1 MSVLPSAPIFR
12 KGRNDMHRAKLLL
25 AGMLVVLAGCRSDVG
40 ALASPTASPTSTA
53 TTTPTETATPSLS
66 PTQSPA
72 PTDAAVSIPTEPTG
86 PELSGDPVVATDTD
100 GKFALTLTVGQDRY
114 RAGQLIE
121 AEAVLAYD
129 GAQAEVVMRGS
140 SHDLVGFGLR
150 GGEPPVLIGPAF
162 TSDCGAHP
170 IAPGD
175 PLVFP
180 FGKSGGFTPGDPAD
194 AFAEAYFAQPE
205 LRLPAG
211 TWTIGAGTTFYT
223 GADCGDG
230 LHSLST
236 EAVITVEP

>member
-1 MSVLPSAPIFR
+1 
-12 KGRNDMHRAKLLL
+12 MHRATLLL
-25 AGMLVVLAGCRSDVG
+25 AGLLVALTGCRSDVG
-40 ALASPTASPTSTA
+40 ALASPGASPAPSA
-53 TTTPTETATPSLS
+53 TTTPTEPATPSLS
-66 PTQSPA
+66 PTPSPSS
-72 PTDAAVSIPTEPTG
+72 AASGASIPTEPTG
-86 PELSGDPVVATDTD
+86 PEMSGDPVAATDTD
-100 GKFALTLTVGQDRY
+100 GEFTLTLIVRQDRY

-121 AEAVLAYD
+121 AEAVLAY
-129 GAQAEVVMRGS
+129 GGPQAEIVMRGS
-140 SHDLVGFGLR
+140 SHDLVGFGLES
-150 GGEPPVLIGPAF
+150 GEPPVSIGPAF

-170 IAPGD
+170 IGPAD

-180 FGKSGGFTPGDPAD
+180 FVKSGGFTPGDPAD

-236 EAVITVEP
+236 EAIIRVEP

>member
-1 MSVLPSAPIFR
+1 ML
-12 KGRNDMHRAKLLL
+12 RAILLL
-25 AGMLVVLAGCRSDVG
+25 AGMLLVLAGCRSDADAG
-40 ALASPTASPTSTA
+40 TSPTTSPTPIRTIFPTQTATSSPSPTPSPSPTAF
-53 TTTPTETATPSLS
+53 
-66 PTQSPA
+66 
-72 PTDAAVSIPTEPTG
+72 AVSIPTEPTG
-86 PELSGDPVVATDTD
+86 PELSGGPVVATDTD
-100 GKFALTLTVGQDRY
+100 GEFTLTLTVRQDRY

-129 GAQAEVVMRGS
+129 GSPPEVVMRGS
-140 SHDLVGFGLR
+140 SHGLVGFGLE

-170 IAPGD
+170 IASGD

-180 FGKSGGFTPGDPAD
+180 FIKSGGFTPGDPAD

-211 TWTIGAGTTFYT
+211 TWAIGAGTTFYT
-223 GADCGDG
+223 GADCGDE

-236 EAVITVEP
+236 EAIITVEP